1 MARSLTE
8 LVQLWNCAHSTDK
21 AAGQGMRRLSPTLL
35 RERVIPTL
43 FQCLVRTLQSQ
54 HIDGSWGHKGPNE
67 ESAYAILTLASLL
80 SLPLAQFFRP
90 EIISAIDRGRTFL
103 KTSQLGI
110 SIRPEY
116 LWIEKVTYRSTN
128 LAEAYIVAALY
139 TSIEKRSL
147 GQMTKELSNL
157 QYKEL
162 AEFGALM
169 NKGPLSKSP
178 KWIVLASWIDSRLCV
193 PQLSRSLGDT
203 LNSTGSFADHHEL
216 VAFWWI
222 FANSRTDSPLSSRF
236 LCNMMNLTLVNESI
250 IVFVD
255 QAIASQS
262 PEQLIQHIDAVKE
275 GIQLVHG
282 IFCGN
287 KYCVTSSSSI
297 DVVSSNG
304 NLSGAEANGDY
315 AKPKS
320 CNGTQASMSSDGN
333 LNGAEENK
341 DFIKPR
347 LCNGT
352 HASINL
358 ANRPLHASSIIS
370 SFVQLLESDH
380 IISEA
385 SESDKNT
392 LRLEVE
398 NFFLAQIS
406 RMQDHL
412 HVHTQRQYEHNAHQE
427 HLHAHTQ
434 KQQYEYTA
442 HQDASLRIAE
452 QCFNNNNNNYY
463 YYYYTDPSQSASLTG
478 FPHTFAFA
486 ACLAAHN
493 GKDICPSV
501 SQKSVFNDIRTGA
514 ASIYRLELELNKAR
528 ISYFA
533 SREGRSREHLA
544 ELLAYKKSQLD
555 LAMDTLEKLGL
566 GEDKLKL
573 VRVVVNVAELAGTVF
588 DMHLKG

>member
-1 MARSLTE
+1 
-8 LVQLWNCAHSTDK
+8 
-21 AAGQGMRRLSPTLL
+21 MRRLSSTLL

-90 EIISAIDRGRTFL
+90 EIISAIHRGRTFL
-103 KTSQLGI
+103 KNSQLGI

-147 GQMTKELSNL
+147 GPMTKALSTM
-157 QYKEL
+157 QYKEM
-162 AEFGALM
+162 AEFGTLM
-169 NKGPLSKSP
+169 DKGPLSKSP

-193 PQLSRSLGDT
+193 PQLSKSLENT
-203 LNSTGSFADHHEL
+203 LNCTGSADHHEV

-222 FANSRTDSPLSSRF
+222 FANSRADSPLSSRF

-250 IVFVD
+250 IAFVD

-262 PEQLIQHIDAVKE
+262 LEQLIQHIDAVKE

-282 IFCGN
+282 IFCGG
-287 KYCVTSSSSI
+287 KYCVRSSSSV
-297 DVVSSNG
+297 DVVSYNG
-304 NLSGAEANGDY
+304 NLNGAEGNEDF
-315 AKPKS
+315 AKPKL
-320 CNGTQASMSSDGN
+320 CNGTQASMSPNGN
-333 LNGAEENK
+333 LNGPDAHM
-341 DFIKPR
+341 DSIKPR
-347 LCNGT
+347 LTNGT

-358 ANRPLHASSIIS
+358 ASRPLNATSIIS
-370 SFVQLLESDH
+370 SLIHLLKNNH

-385 SESDKNT
+385 SSHDKNT
-392 LRLEVE
+392 LQLEVS
-398 NFFLAQIS
+398 NFLLAQIS

-412 HVHTQRQYEHNAHQE
+412 HVHTPRQQQYEHNVHQE
-427 HLHAHTQ
+427 
-434 KQQYEYTA
+434 
-442 HQDASLRIAE
+442 ASSLCLTTE
-452 QCFNNNNNNYY
+452 QCFNNNN
-463 YYYYTDPSQSASLTG
+463 YTDHNQNLSANLTS

-493 GKDICPSV
+493 GKDIFPSS
-501 SQKSVFNDIRTGA
+501 SQKSIFTDIRTSA
-514 ASIYRLELELNKAR
+514 ATIYRLELELNKAR
-528 ISYFA
+528 ISSSA
-533 SREGRSREHLA
+533 SREGRSSREHLA
-544 ELLAYKKSQLD
+544 ELLAYNKSQLG

-566 GEDKLKL
+566 GEDELKL